1 MWFNTVDCA
10 VLDYFSFPQFAHD
23 SPGAACLCCFFASRL
38 DTQMLLLFSGFSV
51 DLDVCSKGRM
61 LFWRL
66 YRPEAS
72 SLGKKTNIHSE
83 QWNIFTHSH
92 PLKPCQ
98 PLCSSLSSCLS
109 STASSWSFRSRLLFP
124 SRDSFPLLSGTWR
137 ERRCETVH
145 ERGENEAS
153 RLQLNAQSVTSEL
166 FLSLLSTKRP
176 SLLSFVQF
184 NCTTRGLSSRSTLRS
199 YSTVKTEENGQH
211 IHKSVTNPPTVTLL
225 CWLITWLFGR
235 RRSQVQNLHDR
246 FTWSLLST
254 FIAVDLIQ
262 GVTRGQHLHVR
273 PELLWEGFDQLVSRR
288 VAANAQAL
296 CGHVPSDV
304 ILKVEAHHAVKLQVL
319 FVKTENCWNLAFKKE
334 VFDCSVS
341 SLLYVETDKR
351 GKRGRMESGKADV
364 FISRAIFTIITA
376 TPNTYKTN
384 TCKTIG
390 PQQKEL
396 IQTDYCGR
404 EG

>member
-145 ERGENEAS
+145 ERGENEAA

-199 YSTVKTEENGQH
+199 YSTVKTEENGQSIFINRWQTH
-211 IHKSVTNPPTVTLL
+211 LL
-225 CWLITWLFGR
+225 
-235 RRSQVQNLHDR
+235 
-246 FTWSLLST
+246 
-254 FIAVDLIQ
+254 
-262 GVTRGQHLHVR
+262 
-273 PELLWEGFDQLVSRR
+273 
-288 VAANAQAL
+288 
-296 CGHVPSDV
+296 
-304 ILKVEAHHAVKLQVL
+304 
-319 FVKTENCWNLAFKKE
+319 
-334 VFDCSVS
+334 
-341 SLLYVETDKR
+341 
-351 GKRGRMESGKADV
+351 
-364 FISRAIFTIITA
+364 
-376 TPNTYKTN
+376 
-384 TCKTIG
+384 
-390 PQQKEL
+390 
-396 IQTDYCGR
+396 
-404 EG
+404 